1 MIDLSRLN
9 IDPILL
15 LSTLADLDGASAEVA
30 PRRPPWSFYQKAG
43 LLGSGLFGEVYE
55 GWGNKGVWFA
65 VKEIP
70 LPNQESKVKQAFLQF
85 ECEIAM
91 LAKLEHINIVKYFGT
106 QMEDDK
112 LLLFSELMSKGSLA
126 SVYKQYHGLHFEQI
140 QTYTNQI
147 LSGLNYLHDRNIIHG
162 NIKCAN
168 VLVDNS
174 GVVKLADIG
183 MAQQLVKLNIDK
195 SCNASHVLYMAPEML
210 GKEIKPSSCA
220 ADIWSVGCTVLE
232 MALGKQP
239 IEDSTLNRAFQNK
252 ILSGKT
258 SHVPDML
265 PGDLKD
271 FILTCLEMDPA
282 KRATCRALRG
292 HSFITGKTPSDL
304 DFEMMHFRSP
314 VGKTSEASSSELRYR
329 HAINEDMGSV
339 RLKDLSWW
347 RKVTSLGNGIFG
359 TVFEG
364 AGNNGEVFAVKE
376 VPLSYRGAK
385 DNKQALLH
393 HLEREI
399 SILIKLQHPN
409 IVKYLGAQRDQ
420 EKLYIFLELV
430 RERSLASMCKQY
442 PMLPDQIRSYTTQIL
457 LGLRYLHNQNI
468 IHRNLKCANIFVHTS
483 GVLKLADFGMAKVL
497 GKMDNMKSKS
507 VIETTHWMAP
517 EVVNPSKTYS
527 LAADIWSVGC
537 TILEMATGQ
546 PPFGDMEVAVVFWK
560 VGSGEAPPIPSH
572 LPEDLKDF
580 ISQCLEVDGA
590 KRPTCDML
598 LTHPFLDN

>member
-1 MIDLSRLN
+1 M
-9 IDPILL
+9 
-15 LSTLADLDGASAEVA
+15 A
-30 PRRPPWSFYQKAG
+30 PRRPPWSSWSKAG
-43 LLGSGLFGEVYE
+43 LLGSGLFGDVYE
-55 GWGNKGVWFA
+55 GMGNKGAWFA

-70 LPNQESKVKQAFLQF
+70 LPNQGSKAKRAFLQF
-85 ECEIAM
+85 EREIAM
-91 LAKLEHINIVKYFGT
+91 LAKLEHMNIVKYFGT
-106 QMEDDK
+106 EMKDGK
-112 LLLFSELMSKGSLA
+112 LCLFSELMSKGSLA
-126 SVYKQYHGLHFEQI
+126 SVYKQYQGLHYEQI

-183 MAQQLVKLNIDK
+183 MAQQLIKLNIDR
-195 SCNASHVLYMAPEML
+195 SCNGSHVLYMAPEML
-210 GKEIKPSSCA
+210 GAEFKPSSCA

-232 MALGKQP
+232 MAIGKQL
-239 IEDSTLNRAFQNK
+239 IEDSTLNRAFQGK

-258 SHVPDML
+258 PHVPDML

-271 FILTCLEMDPA
+271 FILTCLEMDHE
-282 KRATCRALRG
+282 KRPTCRALQG
-292 HSFITGKTPSDL
+292 HSFITGRTPSD
-304 DFEMMHFRSP
+304 FRST
-314 VGKTSEASSSELRYR
+314 VVKTSEASSSELRYR

-339 RLKDLSWW
+339 RLTGLSWW
-347 RKVTSLGNGIFG
+347 IKVTSLGNGSFG

-376 VPLSYRGAK
+376 VPLSYQNAK
-385 DNKQALLH
+385 DNKQAILY

-430 RERSLASMCKQY
+430 RERSLASMCKQC
-442 PMLPDQIRSYTTQIL
+442 PMLPDQIRNYTAQIL
-457 LGLRYLHNQNI
+457 VGLKYLHNQNI

-517 EVVNPSKTYS
+517 EVVNPSKTVS

-537 TILEMATGQ
+537 TIVEMATGQ
-546 PPFGDMEVAVVFWK
+546 PPFGDMEFAHVFWK
-560 VGSGEAPPIPSH
+560 VGRGEAPPIPSH
-572 LPEDLKDF
+572 LPEDLKDL

-598 LTHPFLDN
+598 LSHPFLNN

>member
-1 MIDLSRLN
+1 MS
-9 IDPILL
+9 
-15 LSTLADLDGASAEVA
+15 SEVA
-30 PRRPPWSFYQKAG
+30 PRRPPWSSWSKAG
-43 LLGSGLFGEVYE
+43 LLGSGLCGKVYE

-70 LPNQESKVKQAFLQF
+70 LPNQGSEAKQAFLQL
-85 ECEIAM
+85 EREIAM
-91 LAKLEHINIVKYFGT
+91 LAKLEHTNIVKYFGT

-112 LLLFSELMSKGSLA
+112 LYLFSELMSKGSLE

-140 QTYTNQI
+140 QTYTKQI

-168 VLVDNS
+168 VLVDNY

-183 MAQQLVKLNIDK
+183 MAQQLVKLNIVK
-195 SCNASHVLYMAPEML
+195 PCNGSHVLYMAPEMR
-210 GKEIKPSSCA
+210 GTEIKPSSCA

-232 MALGKQP
+232 MAIGKP
-239 IEDSTLNRAFQNK
+239 LIEDSTLNGAFQDK

-258 SHVPDML
+258 PHVPDML
-265 PGDLKD
+265 TGDLRD
-271 FILTCLEMDPA
+271 FILTCLEMDHE
-282 KRATCRALRG
+282 KRPTCRALQG
-292 HSFITGKTPSDL
+292 HSFITGRAPSDFDL
-304 DFEMMHFRSP
+304 KVMHSRSTIA
-314 VGKTSEASSSELRYR
+314 KTSEASSSELRYR

-339 RLKDLSWW
+339 KLENLSWW
-347 RKVTSLGNGIFG
+347 IKVTSLGNGSFG

-376 VPLSYRGAK
+376 VPLSYQGAK
-385 DNKQALLH
+385 DNKQAILH

-399 SILIKLQHPN
+399 GILMKLQHPN

-442 PMLPDQIRSYTTQIL
+442 PMLPDQIRNYTTQIL
-457 LGLRYLHNQNI
+457 LGLKYLHDQNI

-507 VIETTHWMAP
+507 VIESTHWMAP
-517 EVVNPSKTYS
+517 EVINPSKTYS

-537 TILEMATGQ
+537 TIVEMATGQ
-546 PPFGDMEVAVVFWK
+546 PPFGDVEFADVFWK

-590 KRPTCDML
+590 KRPTCDTL
-598 LTHPFLDN
+598 LTHPFLNN

>member
-1 MIDLSRLN
+1 M
-9 IDPILL
+9 
-15 LSTLADLDGASAEVA
+15 A
-30 PRRPPWSFYQKAG
+30 PRRPPWSSWSKAG
-43 LLGSGLFGEVYE
+43 LLGSGLFGDVYE
-55 GWGNKGVWFA
+55 GMGNKGAWFA

-70 LPNQESKVKQAFLQF
+70 LPNQGSKAKRAFLQF
-85 ECEIAM
+85 EREIAM
-91 LAKLEHINIVKYFGT
+91 LAKLEHMNIVKYFGT
-106 QMEDDK
+106 EMKDDK
-112 LLLFSELMSKGSLA
+112 LYLFSELMSKGSLA
-126 SVYKQYHGLHFEQI
+126 SVYKQYQGLHYEQI

-183 MAQQLVKLNIDK
+183 MAQQLIKLNIDR
-195 SCNASHVLYMAPEML
+195 SCNGSHVLYMAPEML
-210 GKEIKPSSCA
+210 GAEFKPSSCA

-232 MALGKQP
+232 MAIGKQL
-239 IEDSTLNRAFQNK
+239 IEDSTLNRAFQGK

-258 SHVPDML
+258 PHVPDML

-271 FILTCLEMDPA
+271 FILTCLEMDHE
-282 KRATCRALRG
+282 KRPTCRALQG
-292 HSFITGKTPSDL
+292 HSFITGRTPSD
-304 DFEMMHFRSP
+304 FRST
-314 VGKTSEASSSELRYR
+314 VVKTSEASSSELRYR

-339 RLKDLSWW
+339 RLTGLSWW
-347 RKVTSLGNGIFG
+347 IKVTSLGNGSFG

-376 VPLSYRGAK
+376 VPLSYQSAK
-385 DNKQALLH
+385 DNKQAILY

-430 RERSLASMCKQY
+430 RERSLASMCKQC
-442 PMLPDQIRSYTTQIL
+442 PMLPDQIRNYTAQIL
-457 LGLRYLHNQNI
+457 VGLKYLHNQNI

-517 EVVNPSKTYS
+517 EVVNPSKTVS

-537 TILEMATGQ
+537 TIVEMATGQ
-546 PPFGDMEVAVVFWK
+546 PPFGDMEFAHVFWK

-572 LPEDLKDF
+572 LPEDLKDL

-598 LTHPFLDN
+598 LSHPFLNN